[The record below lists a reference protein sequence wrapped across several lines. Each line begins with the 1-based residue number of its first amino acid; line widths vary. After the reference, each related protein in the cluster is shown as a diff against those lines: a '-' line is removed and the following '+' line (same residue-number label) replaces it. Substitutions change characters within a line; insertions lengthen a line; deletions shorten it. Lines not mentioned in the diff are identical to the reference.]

1 MSEEFDK
8 NEEIPNTYHNH
19 AFERSYGDVLT
30 EIILIMYP
38 EIKSGS
44 IGKEK
49 DIFYYKLKILESLID
64 RSNAVPKP
72 SENIISAFSGGMEE
86 EEFDDFKQQATFILE
101 VDPTATQILT
111 NEVLQKCDAVIANPE
126 LVSFYLNFKKP
137 KPRNLN

>member
-8 NEEIPNTYHNH
+8 KEETPDAYFND

-30 EIILIMYP
+30 EIIVIMFP
-38 EIKSGS
+38 EIKSDS
-44 IGKEK
+44 IRKEK

-64 RSNAVPKP
+64 RSNPIPMP
-72 SENIISAFSGGMEE
+72 SQNIISAFSGGMDEK
-86 EEFDDFKQQATFILE
+86 EFDDFKQQATFILE

-111 NEVLQKCDAVIANPE
+111 KEVLQKCDAVIANPE